1 MGIKLAGPATTPTL
15 CKLRHARGRQ
25 QFTSV
30 HAETGQRFNGWQSAR
45 RAGDEMNQ
53 LRAVLLQTALQSLIV
68 KVKPAFIALFT
79 GASSFFIYSNN
90 FQICAWVLCRGD

>member
-1 MGIKLAGPATTPTL
+1 MAIKLAGPATTPTL

-25 QFTSV
+25 QLPSV
-30 HAETGQRFNGWQSAR
+30 NAETGQRFNGWQSAR

-53 LRAVLLQTALQSLIV
+53 LRTVLLQTALQSLIV

-79 GASSFFIYSNN
+79 GESSFFIYSNN